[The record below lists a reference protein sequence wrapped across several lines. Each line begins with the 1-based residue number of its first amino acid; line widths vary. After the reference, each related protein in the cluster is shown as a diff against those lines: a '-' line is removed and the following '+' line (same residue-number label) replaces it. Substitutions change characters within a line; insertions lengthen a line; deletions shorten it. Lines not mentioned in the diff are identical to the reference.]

1 VTKKKSFITPTTVW
15 SFHVAGVSENRFLEG
30 PGGRPG
36 ADQRE
41 GVQGG
46 EILLAQVRRLRPD
59 ANLRPGDSLI
69 KRVLSLVIDGGTE

>member
-1 VTKKKSFITPTTVW
+1 VTKKKSFKASTTVW

-36 ADQRE
+36 SDQRE

-59 ANLRPGDSLI
+59 ANLRSGDHLM